1 MASAPCDACGIMF
14 MDNEHLR
21 TRARYCGTLQA
32 RSVHWYRPCAFCL
45 KDDGRWTKGRLYV
58 RRLAFGVITLLLFA
72 GSALH
77 AQNPAIDDLK
87 GKIFDAHM
95 AQQMFAGGLK
105 YCNEL
110 DGKSFYYQVRNRLL
124 NLEEYAHS
132 MENLVKAQVFNPAK
146 KRPWTLEDAKERWE
160 EVKRQAQ
167 EDKQKCE
174 LVRSLPELEKRLEE
188 LQQRA
193 AASDKSDKK
202 E

>member
-1 MASAPCDACGIMF
+1 MKDVGLK
-14 MDNEHLR
+14 DVRDL
-21 TRARYCGTLQA
+21 G
-32 RSVHWYRPCAFCL
+32 L
-45 KDDGRWTKGRLYV
+45 KDDGRGTWWKLDL
-58 RRLAFGVITLLLFA
+58 RRLAFGVITLLLFPA
-72 GSALH
+72 SAPH
-77 AQNPAIDDLK
+77 AQNSAIDDLK

-105 YCNEL
+105 YCDEL
-110 DGKSFYYQVRNRLL
+110 DGKSFYYQVRNRIL

-132 MENLVKAQVFNPAK
+132 MENLVKAQAFNPAK

-174 LVRSLPELEKRLEE
+174 LIRSLPEMEKRLQE

-193 AASDKSDKK
+193 AASDKAASDKAASDKAASDKSEKK

>member
-1 MASAPCDACGIMF
+1 
-14 MDNEHLR
+14 
-21 TRARYCGTLQA
+21 
-32 RSVHWYRPCAFCL
+32 
-45 KDDGRWTKGRLYV
+45 
-58 RRLAFGVITLLLFA
+58 
-72 GSALH
+72 
-77 AQNPAIDDLK
+77 
-87 GKIFDAHM
+87 M

-105 YCNEL
+105 YCDEL

-124 NLEEYAHS
+124 NLEEFAHS

-160 EVKRQAQ
+160 EVKKQAQ
-167 EDKQKCE
+167 EDRQKCE